1 MFKAVLRV
9 DKNKTNPRLPSFR
22 VVKALNKIDQI
33 SHEVARKKDSWK
45 SEQLLGEITGGSDQ
59 VANINQ

>member
-1 MFKAVLRV
+1 MFKAVLSP
-9 DKNKTNPRLPSFR
+9 NQHKTNPRLPSFR

-45 SEQLLGEITGGSDQ
+45 SEQLLGEISGG
-59 VANINQ
+59 VANTNQ